1 MWALLFSGSVFSQE
15 INSGKTKTRISN
27 QNQLKL
33 QERSSIFAQR
43 KMQMFVFDLLSC
55 CEVGVNSIISHAL
68 EFARYFFFVL
78 AWPLWLIM
86 RPLFPLR
93 SHRIIISVCCFI
105 DGVIFPF
112 FFISIC
118 MFFTVALSLSVCLRF
133 IRHPASA
140 EKCLPY
146 SWTPVLQSITDGK
159 QLAEISNGAFLRTD
173 EIDLNWQLFKNNHY
187 DFMVLH
193 PVFNSNM
200 HSQNIYFI
208 YQQIRWF

>member
-43 KMQMFVFDLLSC
+43 KMQMFEFDLLSC

-68 EFARYFFFVL
+68 EFARYFFVL

-86 RPLFPLR
+86 RPLFSLR

-112 FFISIC
+112 FYFYLHVLHC
-118 MFFTVALSLSVCLRF
+118 GSLPLCVIAF
-133 IRHPASA
+133 HPASGVGREMFTIFMNTGFTVDYRWEA
-140 EKCLPY
+140 VSRDIERGILLNRWNRFK
-146 SWTPVLQSITDGK
+146 
-159 QLAEISNGAFLRTD
+159 LATF
-173 EIDLNWQLFKNNHY
+173 
-187 DFMVLH
+187 
-193 PVFNSNM
+193 
-200 HSQNIYFI
+200 
-208 YQQIRWF
+208 